1 MVPFADVFNHK
12 CAIVAVDK
20 EFEIEQEDSST
31 EEEEESRR
39 SLCDVS
45 SLPPE
50 KRLEIT
56 ICGASSCVD
65 GEEGLEIRAAQ
76 TITKGHEIHNTY
88 GELSNEELLSKYGF
102 CVLDNTFDS
111 VLLEKEVIL
120 EEVSKAI
127 PSSTFKERSQLIQN
141 AEFVG
146 TSVGHRKR

>member
-20 EFEIEQEDSST
+20 EYEIEQEESST
-31 EEEEESRR
+31 EEEEEGGYAS
-39 SLCDVS
+39 CDVA

-56 ICGASSCVD
+56 ICGANSCVD
-65 GEEGLEIRAAQ
+65 GEKGLEIRAAQ

-88 GELSNEELLSKYGF
+88 GELNNEELLSKYGF
-102 CVLDNTFDS
+102 CVLDNPFDS

-120 EEVSKAI
+120 EEVLKAI
-127 PSSTFKERSQLIQN
+127 PSSTFKERSRVIQN
-141 AEFVG
+141 AEFVWDF
-146 TSVGHRKR
+146 SWS